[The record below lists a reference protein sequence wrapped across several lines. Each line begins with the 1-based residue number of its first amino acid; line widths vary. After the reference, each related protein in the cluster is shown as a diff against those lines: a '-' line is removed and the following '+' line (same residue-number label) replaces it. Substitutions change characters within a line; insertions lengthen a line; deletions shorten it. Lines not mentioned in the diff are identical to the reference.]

1 MTLGMR
7 WIWSWRYLSLYL
19 VPWQYLS
26 LYLEVLVLVPRV
38 EVLGV
43 PLVVDGV
50 GGDRV
55 VQVGAVQV
63 VAAVR
68 VTGVPLQQ
76 LLAWKTKNSN
86 SKTQKPFTNGG
97 PHCFCIYGKN
107 DELTRI
113 ADDEDSDYSRY

>member
-1 MTLGMR
+1 MYLVP
-7 WIWSWRYLSLYL
+7 WRYLSF
-19 VPWQYLS
+19 
-26 LYLEVLVLVPRV
+26 YLEVLVLVPRV
-38 EVLGV
+38 EVLSV

-50 GGDRV
+50 GCDRV

-86 SKTQKPFTNGG
+86 SKTKKPFTNGG
-97 PHCFCIYGKN
+97 PRCFCIHDNN

-113 ADDEDSDYSRY
+113 AGDVYSEYSRY

>member
-1 MTLGMR
+1 M
-7 WIWSWRYLSLYL
+7 
-19 VPWQYLS
+19 
-26 LYLEVLVLVPRV
+26 YLEVLVLVPRV

-43 PLVVDGV
+43 PLIVDGV

-76 LLAWKTKNSN
+76 LLAWKTKKLKLKNA
-86 SKTQKPFTNGG
+86 KA
-97 PHCFCIYGKN
+97 IY
-107 DELTRI
+107 
-113 ADDEDSDYSRY
+113 

>member
-1 MTLGMR
+1 M
-7 WIWSWRYLSLYL
+7 
-19 VPWQYLS
+19 
-26 LYLEVLVLVPRV
+26 YLEVLVLVPRV

-43 PLVVDGV
+43 PFIIDGV

-86 SKTQKPFTNGG
+86 SKTLMVAPVVRG
-97 PHCFCIYGKN
+97 FCIHDKN

>member
-1 MTLGMR
+1 M
-7 WIWSWRYLSLYL
+7 SF
-19 VPWQYLS
+19 
-26 LYLEVLVLVPRV
+26 YLEVLVLVPCV
-38 EVLGV
+38 EVLSV

-50 GGDRV
+50 GCDRV

-86 SKTQKPFTNGG
+86 SKTLMVA
-97 PHCFCIYGKN
+97 HVVRCFCIHGKN
-107 DELTRI
+107 YELTRI
-113 ADDEDSDYSRY
+113 ADDEDSEYSRY

>member
-1 MTLGMR
+1 MYLVP
-7 WIWSWRYLSLYL
+7 WRYLSF
-19 VPWQYLS
+19 
-26 LYLEVLVLVPRV
+26 YLEVLVLVPRV
-38 EVLGV
+38 EVFGV
-43 PLVVDGV
+43 PLVIDRV

-86 SKTQKPFTNGG
+86 SKTKKPFTNGG
-97 PHCFCIYGKN
+97 PRCFCIHGKN

-113 ADDEDSDYSRY
+113 ADDVYFDYSRY

>member
-1 MTLGMR
+1 MRLLFSGCWRLGKVTLGMR

-19 VPWQYLS
+19 VPWRYLS
-26 LYLEVLVLVPRV
+26 LYLEVLVLVPSV

-43 PLVVDGV
+43 PLVIDRV

-86 SKTQKPFTNGG
+86 QMTS
-97 PHCFCIYGKN
+97 
-107 DELTRI
+107 
-113 ADDEDSDYSRY
+113 

>member
-1 MTLGMR
+1 MRLLFSGCWRLGKVTLGMR

-38 EVLGV
+38 EVLSV

-50 GGDRV
+50 GCDRV

-63 VAAVR
+63 VAAVG

-86 SKTQKPFTNGG
+86 
-97 PHCFCIYGKN
+97 
-107 DELTRI
+107 DELTGI
-113 ADDEDSDYSRY
+113 ADDVYSEYSRY

>member
-1 MTLGMR
+1 MRLLFSGCWRLGKVTLGMR
-7 WIWSWRYLSLYL
+7 WIWSWRELSLNLVPLRYLSF
-19 VPWQYLS
+19 
-26 LYLEVLVLVPRV
+26 YLEVLVLVPRV

-43 PLVVDGV
+43 PLIIDRV

-55 VQVGAVQV
+55 VKVGAVQV
-63 VAAVR
+63 VAAVG

-97 PHCFCIYGKN
+97 PCCPLF
-107 DELTRI
+107 L
-113 ADDEDSDYSRY
+113 YSW